1 MVLEVTLKKCTS
13 WFFTINRLLR
23 CNGSTYTIKSVIIFK
38 RTTLRIHYI
47 FYQDYSMVINDFTQI
62 LKHGLGGYTEHWDIT
77 FLSILIKLETL
88 ET

>member
-1 MVLEVTLKKCTS
+1 
-13 WFFTINRLLR
+13 
-23 CNGSTYTIKSVIIFK
+23 
-38 RTTLRIHYI
+38 
-47 FYQDYSMVINDFTQI
+47 MVINDFTQI